1 MTGISRF
8 FLAATLCLTGAS
20 VTSLAGCGGG
30 DAGPLPL
37 ANRLWLSKL
46 PGKATDVVGAMVVL
60 QGAEGKAQY
69 GALYRGSVFRGGFE
83 VFEWLPDGEG
93 RARMRFLQDGKSV
106 KIRTEDCKPDLG
118 FHACVLVH
126 GDPFGVVR
134 YQTRKRWGVRG
145 DVASLDVAAEL
156 RGVAEADPD
165 LAAVRLS
172 DEP

>member
-1 MTGISRF
+1 MGFSRF
-8 FLAATLCLTGAS
+8 LLAATLCLTGVS

-46 PGKATDVVGAMVVL
+46 PGKTTDVVGVMVVL
-60 QGAEGKAQY
+60 QPAEGKAQH
-69 GALYRGSVFRGGFE
+69 GVLYRGSIFRGSFE
-83 VFEWLPDGEG
+83 VFEWLPEGEG

-118 FHACVLVH
+118 FHGCVQLH

-145 DVASLDVAAEL
+145 SAESLDVAAEL
-156 RGVAEADPD
+156 RGLVEADPE
-165 LAAVRLS
+165 LAALRLS
-172 DEP
+172 DET